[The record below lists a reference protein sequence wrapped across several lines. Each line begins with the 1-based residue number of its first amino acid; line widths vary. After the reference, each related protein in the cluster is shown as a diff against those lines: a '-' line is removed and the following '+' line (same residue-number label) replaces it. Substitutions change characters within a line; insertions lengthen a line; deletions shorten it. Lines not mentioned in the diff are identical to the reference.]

1 MAANTTQETFRA
13 SACTGNL
20 EYRIYSHLS
29 EIAGLRRQWDEL
41 LARSSCNRAFG
52 SLEWYLASCRNQDFL
67 KPYLMTVARGD
78 ELICILPLALDL
90 RTGIGA
96 FPHLEN
102 DTNDALVRSD
112 DPAPLAGL
120 LQYALS
126 DGLLC
131 HQIQLSKLQPESQ
144 CVRAVSLLNRNLHI
158 QCGSRDMKSYQSIKL
173 PSNFDEYLA
182 SRGKLFR
189 RNIKRALRSNN
200 ENGWVI
206 REVYPQDLSPL
217 ELPEVFLQLILD
229 RHRTRCAFHQMQAQS
244 FVREVLPPLFSKGDL
259 RAFAMFHR
267 QKIAAIDLYLS
278 ARDGLLAWNG
288 GFSAE
293 AEHRSPGTALIAFA
307 IQQAI
312 ATGLQDL
319 DFGEGDEAY
328 KQNWSNHSYAIRE
341 LDLIKT

>member
-1 MAANTTQETFRA
+1 MAVNTTHGTLHA
-13 SACTGNL
+13 SVSTGDL
-20 EYRIYSHLS
+20 EYRIYSNLS
-29 EIAGLRRQWDEL
+29 EIAALCRQWDEL
-41 LARSSCNRAFG
+41 LTRSSCNRAFG
-52 SLEWYLASCRNQDFL
+52 SVEWYLASCRIQDFFR
-67 KPYLMTVARGD
+67 PYLMTAARGP

-90 RTGIGA
+90 RTGIA
-96 FPHLEN
+96 VFPHLEN
-102 DTNDALVRSD
+102 DTNDALIRSD

-126 DGLLC
+126 DGVLC
-131 HQIQLSKLQPESQ
+131 RQIQLSKLKPDSQ
-144 CVRAVSLLNRNLHI
+144 CARAVLLLDRNLHI
-158 QCGSRDMKSYQSIKL
+158 QCRSRDMKSYRCIKL
-173 PSNFDEYLA
+173 PSTFDEYLA

-189 RNIKRALRSNN
+189 RNIRRALRSDN
-200 ENGWVI
+200 ENVWVI
-206 REVYPQDLSPL
+206 REVYPHDLSPL
-217 ELPEVFLQLILD
+217 ELPELFLQLILD

-244 FVREVLPPLFSKGDL
+244 FVREVLPSLFSKGDL
-259 RAFAMFHR
+259 RAFAIFYR
-267 QKIAAIDLYLS
+267 QKIVAIDLYLS
-278 ARDGLLAWNG
+278 VRDGLVAWNG

-312 ATGLQDL
+312 ATGLHDL